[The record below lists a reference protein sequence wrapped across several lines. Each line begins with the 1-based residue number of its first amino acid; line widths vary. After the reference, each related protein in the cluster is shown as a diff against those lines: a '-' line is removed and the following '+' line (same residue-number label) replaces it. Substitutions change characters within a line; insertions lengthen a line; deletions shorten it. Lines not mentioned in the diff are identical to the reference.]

1 MIATLLVFRGRVQAF
16 FEKNYRVI
24 RGLLKGLVVLL
35 ALLVL
40 AQVFPQGVFVEMQW
54 LFIIAAVICGLSPD
68 VVSIA
73 TIMGDIVIEIWNV
86 SYILSLT
93 MMMILFIYLLL
104 FGRKTKAQWYL
115 ILTIPLFSFLKMG
128 FLVPVIAALFLGP
141 GMIPALMMG
150 IILRFGMEGVAE
162 YTATARGIMTDTNPF
177 SSLKYLIDYMASNR
191 LLLVALIVYIATFLV
206 IYLLRKSNFRYSPQ
220 IAILTG
226 CIVLYTLEMIS
237 NIIWQLELDLL
248 MTSLLVILTM
258 VIAYIVQFFRLSLD
272 YHGTRKLQFED
283 DEYFYYVTAIPK
295 YNVAVAQNE
304 VTKIVSETESDD
316 DDSDDDTKNN
326 INTEERD

>member
-24 RGLLKGLVVLL
+24 RGLLKGIVVLL
-35 ALLVL
+35 SLLVL
-40 AQVFPQGVFVEMQW
+40 ATVFPQGIFAQMPW
-54 LFIIAAVICGLSPD
+54 IFLIAAIICGLSPD
-68 VVSIA
+68 VVAIA
-73 TIMGDIVIEIWNV
+73 TVIGDIVVEIWNV
-86 SYILSLT
+86 SYILAFT
-93 MMMILFIYLLL
+93 MMMIFFVYLLL
-104 FGRKTKAQWYL
+104 FGRKTKSQWYL
-115 ILTIPLFSFLKMG
+115 ILTIPLFSVLKVG
-128 FLVPVIAALFLGP
+128 FLVPVIAGLFLGP

-162 YTATARGIMTDTNPF
+162 YTATARGVMTDTNPF
-177 SSLKYLIDYMASNR
+177 SSLKYLIDYLATNR
-191 LLLVALIVYIATFLV
+191 LLLVALIVYVATFLV
-206 IYLLRKSNFRYSPQ
+206 IYLLRKANFRYSPQ

-226 CIVLYTLEMIS
+226 CIVLYTLEMVS

-248 MTSLLVILTM
+248 LTSLLVILTM

-283 DEYFYYVTAIPK
+283 DEYYYYVTAIPK

-304 VTKIVSETESDD
+304 VTRIVSEDEADETDIEEETQDTE
-316 DDSDDDTKNN
+316 NL
-326 INTEERD
+326 